1 MNISDL
7 INIEKKKE
15 VKENERFKLY
25 YEQLD
30 DAQKEHVE
38 AFIEDIK
45 NVFMPSITSFGTALN
60 EMTHEQREEFK
71 ANLEKLNT

>member
-7 INIEKKKE
+7 LNIDIKKE
-15 VKENERFKLY
+15 VKQNERFKMY

-60 EMTHEQREEFK
+60 EMTPEQKEEFR